1 MPGLV
6 PDPTSHIAD
15 ILKIVQSPRV
25 QQVRKGYKPI
35 TPVVNNTFQQAQ
47 KQFNSP
53 GLGLGSTLGNF
64 FSQLGQQQQDPI
76 AALYQQLLGQ
86 LSSPV
91 AMPTAPNSADVMNQV
106 KAAINPI
113 YDQRAKTAQ
122 GQSQRAQADVQG
134 MYGALADDYERLAPQ
149 QAAQAKQ
156 AQNEISQ
163 VYGQLRSNIEGN
175 YSRVSSDQAELFKSL
190 GIEDALPDATA
201 DQNAVVN
208 DAMVAASENQA
219 QQQQRYLDQGQADQ
233 TYYRE
238 GSPIATMAGNEYSRD
253 LLNQLQDYL
262 NQNESE
268 RASGIQSSY
277 LDQLGQA
284 NNNYNQQLQIAQGQQ
299 GNNQQMLFQ
308 LLQAQMQAQAQQNNQ
323 PMTADS
329 FLSGL
334 PDGVQQSTAG
344 AYTQLQRSPEAV
356 YGKVED
362 PRNPVPGSFVET
374 TPQWYMAQADKM
386 YQSGQIDGP
395 TYQALLQYLQMKYK
409 TS

>member
-1 MPGLV
+1 MGLV

-35 TPVVNNTFQQAQ
+35 TPIVNKTFQQAQ
-47 KQFNSP
+47 QKFNSP
-53 GLGLGSTLGNF
+53 GLQFGKNIGGFLAGLG
-64 FSQLGQQQQDPI
+64 QQQQQDPI
-76 AALYQQLLGQ
+76 TALYEQLLGQ

-91 AMPTAPNSADVMNQV
+91 AMPTAPNNADIMNQV

-113 YDQRAKTAQ
+113 YDQRANTARAQ
-122 GQSQRAQADVQG
+122 GDRAQADVQG
-134 MYGALADDYERLAPQ
+134 MYGQLADDYERLAPQ

-156 AQNEISQ
+156 AQDEISQ

-175 YSRVSSDQAELFKSL
+175 YSRVSNDQAELFKSL
-190 GIEDALPDATA
+190 GIEDALPDAMA
-201 DQNAVVN
+201 GQSDVVN
-208 DAMVAASENQA
+208 DALTAASENQA
-219 QQQQRYLDQGQADQ
+219 QQQQRYMDLGQADQ

-238 GSPIATMAGNEYSRD
+238 GSPIATMAGNEYSRGILD
-253 LLNQLQDYL
+253 QLTDYL

-284 NNNYNQQLQIAQGQQ
+284 TNNYNQQLQFAQSQQ
-299 GNNQQMLFQ
+299 QNNQQMLFQ
-308 LLQAQMQAQAQQNNQ
+308 MLQAQMQAQAQQSNQ
-323 PMTADS
+323 PVTADS

-334 PDGVQQSTAG
+334 PNGVQQSTAG
-344 AYTQLQRSPEAV
+344 AYTQLERSPEAV

-362 PRNPVPGSFVET
+362 PRNPVPGTFVET

-395 TYQALLQYLQMKYK
+395 TYQALLQYLQLKYK
-409 TS
+409 S